1 MRIASAARVADR
13 RFPRVA
19 TPMLLA
25 AAGAAAALWF
35 VATRRRRR
43 WQARD
48 VVDIAVEDS
57 FPASDPPCWTT
68 GR

>member
-1 MRIASAARVADR
+1 MRPRSAGIAPRRLLARAA
-13 RFPRVA
+13 
-19 TPMLLA
+19 PMLLA
-25 AAGAAAALWF
+25 GAAIGLWYAA
-35 VATRRRRR
+35 ARRRRR
-43 WQARD
+43 WHARD